1 MKVFAR
7 PIIATLLLFFSVAV
21 PAQTLQGAV
30 DWNRRVSLGFGLS
43 GQVKVVTVQAGDA
56 VVRDGVLAEL
66 DATLFQ
72 IALDKAANTEKLS
85 QVEMEGQQADFER
98 EQTLFDEG
106 SLSTVQLELEALELV
121 RAESAYR
128 NAQLERQAAQYL
140 LGLARLKAP
149 FNAWVIES
157 GFSPGQFVNPDSDES
172 PEITLAERGRYLA
185 KTRIDGQA
193 IGAFSGNP
201 EVRVRIGDRIF
212 EAISSHIG
220 LEPVHQAPDQAQ
232 YSFTVEFAT
241 DELIRPG
248 TPCTVVLP

>member
-128 NAQLERQAAQYL
+128 NAQ
-140 LGLARLKAP
+140 
-149 FNAWVIES
+149 
-157 GFSPGQFVNPDSDES
+157 
-172 PEITLAERGRYLA
+172 
-185 KTRIDGQA
+185 
-193 IGAFSGNP
+193 
-201 EVRVRIGDRIF
+201 
-212 EAISSHIG
+212 
-220 LEPVHQAPDQAQ
+220 
-232 YSFTVEFAT
+232 
-241 DELIRPG
+241 
-248 TPCTVVLP
+248 